1 MDYLSARASGNRQRL
16 PGIRLAEE
24 TGAGL
29 DFVDQASVVIVHV
42 VDSATDPVAQLA
54 NQLEMA

>member
-1 MDYLSARASGNRQRL
+1 M
-16 PGIRLAEE
+16 
-24 TGAGL
+24 